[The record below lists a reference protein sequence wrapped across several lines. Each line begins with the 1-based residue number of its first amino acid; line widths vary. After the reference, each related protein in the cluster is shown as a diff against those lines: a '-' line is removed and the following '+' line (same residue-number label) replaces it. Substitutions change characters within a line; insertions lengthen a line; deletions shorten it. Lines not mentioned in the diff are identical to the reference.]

1 MANPMN
7 QELTA
12 LVVDD
17 DPPLLELLQ
26 EILREAGFS
35 TTGFQRGR
43 LALEALAQRRFD
55 LLVVDVGL
63 PDMNGM
69 QIGMEARDR
78 YGDDI
83 IVLIITGDRRQE
95 RVIAA
100 LELGADDFLGKPFDV
115 EELLA
120 RITAKQRRAPG
131 VKDRKPPS

>member
-7 QELTA
+7 QDLTA

-17 DPPLLELLQ
+17 DRPLLELLQ
-26 EILREAGFS
+26 EILREEGFS
-35 TTGFQRGR
+35 TTGFERGK
-43 LALEALAQRRFD
+43 LALEALARRRFD

-69 QIGMEARDR
+69 QIGMEARER

-83 IVLIITGDRRQE
+83 IVLIITGDPRQE

-100 LELGADDFLGKPFDV
+100 LELGADDFMGKPFDV

-120 RITAKQRRAPG
+120 RIAAKRRRALSLNG
-131 VKDRKPPS
+131 RQPSS